1 MRARTGLREV
11 AVVKRK
17 YTLEEA
23 KRTGRPPEIEVH
35 AYNTKE
41 DFDRASVGIV
51 ESRGRHGRIRQPV
64 SDRIYFI
71 LEGEG
76 EFFFGDEEGGEV
88 VPVAKDDVLL
98 ILKDTVYDYQGRM
111 RLFLVHAPAYEQD
124 SDVHLDDLW
133 E

>member
-1 MRARTGLREV
+1 M
-11 AVVKRK
+11 KRK

-23 KRTGRPPEIEVH
+23 KRTGRPSKIEVH

-41 DFDRASVGIV
+41 DFERASVGIV
-51 ESRGRHGRIRQPV
+51 ESRGCHGRVRQPV

-71 LEGEG
+71 
-76 EFFFGDEEGGEV
+76 
-88 VPVAKDDVLL
+88 DDVLL
-98 ILKDTVYDYQGRM
+98 IPKDTVYDYQGRM
-111 RLFLVHAPAYEQD
+111 RLFLVHTPAYEQD